1 MQTRL
6 AFLAAILLAVSGQ
19 PILAQSGN
27 ASVSGQVVDQQQ
39 ASVKRASVVLTRT
52 STGVKQRT
60 TTDDLGDFIFPPVAP
75 GTYEVTAE
83 APGFETTEVTGIT
96 LEVGESKVLTVVLQ
110 VGAVKQTVQVNDT
123 PPELVTDRADRS
135 LNIEPAFVESIPLN
149 IRNPLQQINEAAGV
163 TKGNDGLSGQNY
175 SSQSRSNTFRINGAK
190 GSTTDVL
197 LDGASNT
204 TAYYNQDAGIPGTD
218 SVLETRV
225 YTDAYAPEFGRT
237 SGGIVSY
244 ALRSGTNNLHGSAF
258 EYFRN
263 ELMDGNGYNANHTNP
278 ITPRGSF
285 SRNQFGFHVGGPV
298 VIPKIM
304 NGHDKTFFFFSYD
317 GLRDTSAT
325 SFTGTVPTKL
335 ERQGDFSQTF
345 DASGNLIAI
354 YDPASTQITTSS
366 YTRTAIPNNCLTN
379 LSSYCATVATA
390 GYTPNPIGQAILNLY
405 PLPNQQGNGKSNM
418 NNFFSNAPSTDDNN
432 SYDTRIDHQF
442 SPTQSIFGHFTDF
455 TNWIDAN
462 DPYGNGLSPE
472 MANDRIPGK
481 SIVVDHTW
489 AIRNN
494 LIFEHHASWAH
505 SESNRHEA
513 VHKTPASLGFNG
525 SIAPGITGTISP
537 NVSIGGASATGSE
550 SSLGNSYSYEQ
561 NESSV
566 WQYAATTNW
575 EKDKHTL
582 KAGVD
587 IRRYPVQLWDPVQ
600 MSISAGTNFTNIPL
614 KTTSTSP
621 APDSGSGMA
630 ELLLGLATVTS
641 GYEPVTRSHHYY
653 YGLYVQDIWKATTKL
668 TATYGLRYDYEAGD
682 VENENLLNYIDTTS
696 TSPINGQVQSLPNEP
711 TLPALVGGVGI
722 PGLNGTS
729 RELQLAEKLH
739 FSPRLGAAYQLDS
752 KTIVHSGLGIFYHPA
767 AAWQQFPNADGA
779 IRSSTSIDAQP
790 NKYQPLAGYSL
801 SNPFPSGLPTPYG
814 NSAGLSIDLGQNIA
828 GPGRHQNIPYQI
840 NYSFDIQR
848 ELPADFVV
856 TAAYAGNQGVHL
868 MVPIYWNQIPD
879 ADLALGSQLQ
889 STNTVANPFYGVITD
904 PTSTLSASKIPYSQ
918 LLRPFPQF
926 GAVEQL
932 NTGAGHSTYS
942 AGQLTVEHRT
952 KNGLSVLFAY
962 TFSKALDNVGEMT
975 SVAGTYAGFQ
985 NLHCP
990 RCDRSRSDQDE
1001 THVVRWSTRYELP
1014 FGGGKPFLNRGFIS
1028 PIVGGWAV
1036 SGIYSFDSGRPLTV
1050 SATNNSF
1057 SYDGGSYR
1065 PNTTGISDKV
1075 AGGSQIKPGGQ
1086 YFNPAAFVQPANYTF
1101 GSAPRHLADINN
1113 PYAWNLDAMVEK
1125 DTHLHENYVVTFRAE
1140 AFNALNNVI
1149 FSGPGTSVSS
1159 SSTFG
1164 LMPTTLSQSNAPRNI
1179 QLSARFT
1186 F

>member
-1 MQTRL
+1 MQLKLTPL
-6 AFLAAILLAVSGQ
+6 IVAWAMVASLSVSS
-19 PILAQSGN
+19 IAQSGN
-27 ASVSGQVVDQQQ
+27 ASVSGQVLDQQQ
-39 ASVKRASVVLTRT
+39 ASVKNATVVLLRA
-52 STGVKQRT
+52 STGVRRVT
-60 TTDDLGDFIFPPVAP
+60 TTNELGNFIFPPVAP
-75 GTYEVTAE
+75 GSYEVRAE
-83 APGFETTEVTGIT
+83 ASGFETTVVTGIT
-96 LEVGESKVLTVVLQ
+96 LEVGGSKVLALTLKL
-110 VGAVKQTVQVNDT
+110 GAVEQTVQVTDT
-123 PPELVTDRADRS
+123 PPELTTDRADRS

-149 IRNPLQQINEAAGV
+149 IRNPLQQINAAAGV

-197 LDGASNT
+197 LDGAANT

-244 ALRSGTNNLHGSAF
+244 ALRSGTNLLHGSAF

-263 ELMDGNGYNANHTNP
+263 ELMDANGYNANHTNP

-285 SRNQFGFHVGGPV
+285 SRNQFGFRLGGPV
-298 VIPKIM
+298 VIPKVM

-345 DASGNLIAI
+345 DASGNLITI
-354 YDPASTQITTSS
+354 YDPSTTIITSKS
-366 YTRTAIPNNCLTN
+366 YTRTAFPNNKLTA
-379 LSSYCATVATA
+379 L
-390 GYTPNPIGQAILNLY
+390 NPIGQAILNLY
-405 PLPNQQGNGKSNM
+405 PLPNQPGNGESNM
-418 NNFFSNAPSTDDNN
+418 SNFFSNAPATDDNN

-442 SPTQSIFGHFTDF
+442 SPTQSIFGHFTNF
-455 TNWIDAN
+455 SNWIYAA
-462 DPYGNGLSPE
+462 DPYGNGLSPV

-481 SIVVDHTW
+481 SLVVDHTW

-513 VHKTPASLGFNG
+513 VHKTPANLGFNA
-525 SIAPGITGTISP
+525 SIAPGITGTITP
-537 NVSIGGASATGSE
+537 NVSIGGATATGSV

-566 WQYAATTNW
+566 WEYAANSTW
-575 EKDKHTL
+575 AKGLHTV

-587 IRRYPVQLWDPVQ
+587 IRRYPVQLWDPQQ
-600 MSISAGTNFTNIPL
+600 MAVKAGTNFTNAA
-614 KTTSTSP
+614 KSSTSTAA

-641 GYEPVTRSHHYY
+641 GYEPVTRSRHYY
-653 YGLYVQDIWKATTKL
+653 YGLYAQDIWKFTPRL
-668 TATYGLRYDYEAGD
+668 TVTYGLRYDLETGD

-696 TSPINGQVQSLPNEP
+696 ISPINGKALSLPNEP
-711 TLPALVGGVGI
+711 TLPTLVGGVGI

-729 RELQLAEKLH
+729 RQLQLPEKLH
-739 FSPRLGAAYQLDS
+739 FSPRLGLAYQVND
-752 KTIVHSGLGIFYHPA
+752 KTIIHTGLGIFFHPA

-790 NKYQPLAGYSL
+790 NTYQPLPGYDL
-801 SNPFPSGLPTPYG
+801 SNPFPSGLPLPQG
-814 NSAGLSIDLGQNIA
+814 NSAGLNIYLGQNIA
-828 GPGRHQNIPYQI
+828 GPGRKQNIPYQI

-848 ELPADFVV
+848 QLPADFVV

-879 ADLALGSQLQ
+879 SDLALGSQLQ

-904 PTSTLSASKIPYSQ
+904 PTSTLSKSTIPYSQ

-926 GAVEQL
+926 QTVQQL
-932 NTGAGHSTYS
+932 NTGAGHSNYN
-942 AGQLTVEHRT
+942 AGQLTVEHRA
-952 KNGLSVLFAY
+952 KDGLSVLFAY
-962 TFSKALDNVGEMT
+962 TFSKAIDNVGEMT

-1014 FGGGKPFLNRGFIS
+1014 FGGGKPLLNRGFLS
-1028 PIVGGWAV
+1028 QVVGGWAV

-1050 SATNNSF
+1050 SATNNSN

-1065 PNTTGISDKV
+1065 PSTTGISDK
-1075 AGGSQIKPGGQ
+1075 APGGSKITPGGE

-1101 GSAPRHLADINN
+1101 GNAPRHLADINN
-1113 PYAWNLDAMVEK
+1113 PYSWNLDAMVEK

-1159 SSTFG
+1159 TSTFG
-1164 LMPTTLSQSNAPRNI
+1164 LMPTTLSQSNMPRNI